1 MDLMRRGAASV
12 CTFIRSTWGLRR
24 GDRVAGKIKKI
35 FTKLDNIFI
44 LWYTLC
50 YIMIIGGL

>member
-12 CTFIRSTWGLRR
+12 CTFIRSTWGFDAETVQPAKL
-24 GDRVAGKIKKI
+24 KNF

>member
-1 MDLMRRGAASV
+1 MDLMRRRAASV

-24 GDRVAGKIKKI
+24 GDRVAGKIKKF